1 MTKPIKDKPPIAVAV
16 LPNLVDIVRK
26 DAKPDSPRFFLFQN
40 GTTEWNI
47 VRKDEPTLLPAREAD
62 MGWLPPRLGAV
73 KGAHSGLLK
82 GSLKTEVLFRQVRNK
97 LESFCHLPDPN
108 LYDVLAA
115 WVFHTYR
122 MDWWERTPIVM
133 LYGDADTG
141 KNQVGETLAYL
152 SYRGE
157 NHGMLTTA
165 NVFRSAQLLESTLFF
180 DVARFNLALRKD
192 GMEEVVIKR
201 TQQGSMVRR
210 ITDPSLATLAG
221 QRTFRPWGATAVAT
235 NEIPASDP
243 ILSRCLFIASEA
255 VDTPYDIPTAIGLGG
270 LQEQLVAWRWM
281 TMEQDI
287 KPDPKV
293 QGQGTKRWRQITRPI
308 LQLTELV
315 APSRLAVVKQG
326 LNYFQAAQKRVR
338 SQGDI
343 ADVVGAVMDTIALNR
358 HTLDRIATE
367 DLLTSYR
374 AITGDTHASI
384 KAINQRLHSLGLKSG
399 VKLDGGN
406 KRGWRYDPGTLNRK
420 VKDLGLED

>member
-1 MTKPIKDKPPIAVAV
+1 MTAPAKDKPPMAVAV

-26 DAKPDSPRFFLFQN
+26 DAKPDSPRFFLFQDSKV
-40 GTTEWNI
+40 EWSI
-47 VRKDEPTLLPAREAD
+47 VKKDEPTLIPAREAD
-62 MGWLPPRLGAV
+62 MGWLPPKLGAV
-73 KGAHSGLLK
+73 QGAHRDLLK

-133 LYGDADTG
+133 LYGDADSG
-141 KNQVGETLAYL
+141 KNQTGEALAYL

-243 ILSRCLFIASEA
+243 ILSRCLYIATEA
-255 VDTPYDIPTAIGLGG
+255 VDTPYEIPTAMNLGG

-287 KPDPKV
+287 KPDPRV

-308 LQLTELV
+308 LQITELV
-315 APSRLAVVKQG
+315 APNRLEVVKKG
-326 LNYFQAAQKRVR
+326 LTYFQSAQKRVR

-343 ADVVGAVMDTIALNR
+343 ADVVGAVMDAISLNG
-358 HTLDRIATE
+358 HIPGRIATA

-374 AITGDTHASI
+374 AITGDAHASI

-406 KRGWRYDPGTLNRK
+406 KRGWSYDSGKLNSKMR
-420 VKDLGLED
+420 DLGLEE